1 MDREA
6 GLLQPMGSQ
15 KSDTTEHTIMLFT
28 QQIVLRI
35 TVSHTF
41 IGHWRGGKSLLSILY
56 VIRND

>member
-6 GLLQPMGSQ
+6 GWLQSMGSQ

-35 TVSHTF
+35 IVSHTF
-41 IGHWRGGKSLLSILY
+41 IGHWRGKNLAFSFICY
-56 VIRND
+56 KK